1 MFELQR
7 GNQRGN
13 LDKRRMRFAKAGG
26 LPSWPGICSGR

>member
-1 MFELQR
+1 MFELQ
-7 GNQRGN
+7 QGN